1 MGQLYMQRFEYRGA
15 ISKSEYDA
23 AWAVAND
30 VMTKTGNCGGVKSGI
45 KHLRAFLTGWGGYGL
60 IEVEDPKAFDQYQQ
74 FHVQNYSHMATITFD
89 PVVDLGASSS
99 K

>member
-30 VMTKTGNCGGVKSGI
+30 VMGKTGNWGSVKSGV
-45 KHLRAFLTGWGGYGL
+45 KHLRAFLTGWGGYAL
-60 IEVEDPKAFDQYQQ
+60 IEVEDPKAFAEYQQ
-74 FHVQNYSHMATITFD
+74 FHVQNYSHLVTISFD
-89 PVVDLGASSS
+89 PVVDLEAAS

>member
-30 VMTKTGNCGGVKSGI
+30 VMTKTGNWGGVKSGI
-45 KHLRAFLTGWGGYGL
+45 KHLSAFLTGWGGYGL

-74 FHVQNYSHMATITFD
+74 FHVKNYSHMATITFD